1 MKNKISYGHDSDLNL
16 KALVVLSRG
25 TQSVR
30 RKEMQTIKLSGLTPS
45 QFGVLEVLYHKGNLR
60 IADIIQKMLSTGGN
74 MTVII
79 DNLEKDGLINR
90 YQAVDDKR
98 STIVSLTEKGKTL
111 IESIFPIHLENINHI
126 FSVLDEDEKTTLIK
140 IMKKLGGVLE

>member
-30 RKEMQTIKLSGLTPS
+30 RKEMQTIKFGGLTPS
-45 QFGVLEVLYHKGNLR
+45 QFGVLEVLYHKGDLR

-79 DNLEKDGLINR
+79 DNLEKDGLIKR
-90 YQAVDDKR
+90 YQAEDDKR